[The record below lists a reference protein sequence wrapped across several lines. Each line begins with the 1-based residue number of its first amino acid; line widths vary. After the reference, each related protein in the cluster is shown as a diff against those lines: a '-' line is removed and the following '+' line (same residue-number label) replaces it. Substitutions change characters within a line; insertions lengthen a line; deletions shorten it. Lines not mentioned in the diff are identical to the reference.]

1 MNPVSFA
8 YEGGMLMGLAYK
20 WMAFGVKKAGSLSC
34 KIAILFWR
42 RVRDSNPCE
51 LSL

>member
-34 KIAILFWR
+34 KN
-42 RVRDSNPCE
+42 SNPVLAE
-51 LSL
+51 GKGFEPL